1 MECWEDGITNSP
13 GWESYCYYY
22 YYFSITVTDGVLSSV
37 AVLVAVVCCK
47 AALPSGHFA
56 ITMLSLC
63 LKSKEHP
70 HEILSIDLS
79 IYVSIKI
86 DFKHVRYSVYTFKN
100 IISNDKLI

>member
-13 GWESYCYYY
+13 GWESYCYY

-56 ITMLSLC
+56 ITVLSLC
-63 LKSKEHP
+63 LKSEEHP
-70 HEILSIDLS
+70 HEISEYRY
-79 IYVSIKI
+79 IYLRIYK
-86 DFKHVRYSVYTFKN
+86 DRFQTC
-100 IISNDKLI
+100 